1 MDDTHDTA
9 DTDGLL
15 SIGAFARRVGLA
27 PSTLR
32 FYDDCAVLRPAHVDT
47 ATGYRYYAA
56 AQQPRAALLRRLR
69 EAELPLV
76 DATAVLDGPHE
87 EAREVLRAHLGRTR
101 ESAAAARATVEEI
114 LRALP
119 GGTRRAEVRV
129 GGAELARAVR
139 QVGSAVAAGAVREE
153 FPVLGRVLVEIDGEE
168 IRLVATDRYRLAVRA
183 LRPLSIAGEPC
194 ELLPDINELT
204 ETAAWARRLP
214 EVTVEVEGR
223 QARVRGGG
231 ECRELVGSDEVFP
244 AYRMVLDDLGA
255 ARHRVIADR
264 AGLRRAIA
272 HGLDTGYRAIT
283 LTTAG
288 DDLLISAEEAEEA
301 EESSGPG
308 AATALRAIC
317 TGPPLRIAFDPGVLL
332 PALDA
337 SVGPDVLLEIVS
349 AARPVVVRSAD
360 QGSFTTLVMPVR
372 HSTAT
377 ETG

>member
-1 MDDTHDTA
+1 MDDKDAAESTGDTE
-9 DTDGLL
+9 DLL

-27 PSTLR
+27 PSALR
-32 FYDDCAVLRPAHVDT
+32 FYDDCAVLRPAHVDP

-101 ESAAAARATVEEI
+101 ESAAAARAAIEEI

-119 GGTRRAEVRV
+119 GGTCRAEVRV
-129 GGAELARAVR
+129 GGAELAGAVR
-139 QVGSAVAAGAVREE
+139 QVGSAVAAGAARKE

-168 IRLVATDRYRLAVRA
+168 IRLVTTDRYRLAVRA

-194 ELLPDINELT
+194 ELLLNIEELM

-214 EVTVEVEGR
+214 EVAVEAEGR

-231 ECRELVGSDEVFP
+231 ESWELGGSDEVFP

-264 AGLRRAIA
+264 GGLRRAIA
-272 HGLDTGYRAIT
+272 DRLDTGHRAIT

-288 DDLLISAEEAEEA
+288 DDLLISPEEPE
-301 EESSGPG
+301 GPD
-308 AATALRAIC
+308 ATALRAIC

-349 AARPVVVRSAD
+349 AAQPVVVRSAD

-372 HSTAT
+372 DTT
-377 ETG
+377 T

>member
-1 MDDTHDTA
+1 MDDKDSA
-9 DTDGLL
+9 DGTDSTEGLL

-27 PSTLR
+27 PSALR
-32 FYDDCAVLRPAHVDT
+32 FYDDCAVLRPTHVDT

-101 ESAAAARATVEEI
+101 ESAVAARAAIVEI

-129 GGAELARAVR
+129 GGAELAGAVR
-139 QVGSAVAAGAVREE
+139 QVGSAVAAGAAREE

-183 LRPLSIAGEPC
+183 LRPLSAAGEPC
-194 ELLPDINELT
+194 ELLVGVDALGELA
-204 ETAAWARRLP
+204 EWARRLP

-223 QARVRGGG
+223 HARVRGGG
-231 ECRELVGSDEVFP
+231 ACRELPDSDEVFP
-244 AYRMVLDDLGA
+244 AYRMVLDGLGA

-264 AGLRRAIA
+264 GGLRRAVA
-272 HGLDTGYRAIT
+272 DRLDTGHRAIT

-288 DDLLISAEEAEEA
+288 DDLLVSPEKPE
-301 EESSGPG
+301 GPDVI
-308 AATALRAIC
+308 ALRAIC
-317 TGPPLRIAFDPGVLL
+317 TGPPLRIAFDPGVLRS
-332 PALDA
+332 ALDA
-337 SVGPDVLLEIVS
+337 SVGPDVLLEIAS
-349 AARPVVVRSAD
+349 TAQPVVVRSAD

-372 HSTAT
+372 GIAT
-377 ETG
+377 TD

>member
-15 SIGAFARRVGLA
+15 SIGAFARRVGLT
-27 PSTLR
+27 PSALR

-47 ATGYRYYAA
+47 ATGYRYYAE
-56 AQQPRAALLRRLR
+56 AQQQRAALLRRLR

-76 DATAVLDGPHE
+76 DATAVLDGPYE
-87 EAREVLRAHLGRTR
+87 EAREVLRAQLGRTR
-101 ESAAAARATVEEI
+101 ESAAAARAALEEI

-119 GGTRRAEVRV
+119 GGTRRAEVLV
-129 GGAELARAVR
+129 GGAELAGAVR
-139 QVGSAVAAGAVREE
+139 QVGSAVAAGAAREE

-168 IRLVATDRYRLAVRA
+168 FRLVATDRYRLAVRA
-183 LRPLSIAGEPC
+183 LRPLSIGGEPC
-194 ELLPDINELT
+194 ELLLDIGELT

-231 ECRELVGSDEVFP
+231 ECRELAGSDEVFP

-264 AGLRRAIA
+264 AGLRRAVA
-272 HGLDTGYRAIT
+272 DRLDTGHRAIT

-288 DDLLISAEEAEEA
+288 DDLLISPEE
-301 EESSGPG
+301 PG
-308 AATALRAIC
+308 EPGATALRAIC

-337 SVGPDVLLEIVS
+337 SVGPDVLLEIAS
-349 AARPVVVRSAD
+349 EARPVVVRSAD

-372 HSTAT
+372 GTTAT
-377 ETG
+377 T

>member
-1 MDDTHDTA
+1 MDDKDAAENVGGTE
-9 DTDGLL
+9 GLL

-27 PSTLR
+27 PSALR
-32 FYDDCAVLRPAHVDT
+32 FYGDCAVLLPAHVDT
-47 ATGYRYYAA
+47 ATGYRYYAQ

-76 DATAVLDGPHE
+76 DATAVLDGPYE

-101 ESAAAARATVEEI
+101 ESAAAARAALEEI

-119 GGTRRAEVRV
+119 GGTRRAEVSI
-129 GGAELARAVR
+129 GGAELAGAVR
-139 QVGSAVAAGAVREE
+139 QVGSAVAAGAAREE

-168 IRLVATDRYRLAVRA
+168 FRLVATDRYRLAVRA

-194 ELLPDINELT
+194 ELLLDIDELT

-264 AGLRRAIA
+264 GGLRRAVA
-272 HGLDTGYRAIT
+272 DRLDTGHRAIT
-283 LTTAG
+283 LTAAG
-288 DDLLISAEEAEEA
+288 DDLLISPEKPENPEE
-301 EESSGPG
+301 PG
-308 AATALRAIC
+308 ATALRAIC

-337 SVGPDVLLEIVS
+337 SVGPDVLLEVAS
-349 AARPVVVRSAD
+349 EARPVVVRSAD

-372 HSTAT
+372 GTT
-377 ETG
+377 TT